1 MEAAIAHIIEL
12 AIALLM
18 AVIAFWQNRQKG
30 EVVAFF
36 DPKDQSV
43 VTPPSSV
50 PSRSWKMDDT
60 TKTWLCAG
68 HLPEEQASLLRQ
80 VADAEAKEKSS
91 YFMSVP
97 SGWYEIEYGLI
108 KGSGKGG

>member
-18 AVIAFWQNRQKG
+18 AIIAVWQNRRKG

-50 PSRSWKMDDT
+50 PARSWKMDDA

-68 HLPEEQASLLRQ
+68 HSPAGI
-80 VADAEAKEKSS
+80 AAEADCR
-91 YFMSVP
+91 
-97 SGWYEIEYGLI
+97 
-108 KGSGKGG
+108 